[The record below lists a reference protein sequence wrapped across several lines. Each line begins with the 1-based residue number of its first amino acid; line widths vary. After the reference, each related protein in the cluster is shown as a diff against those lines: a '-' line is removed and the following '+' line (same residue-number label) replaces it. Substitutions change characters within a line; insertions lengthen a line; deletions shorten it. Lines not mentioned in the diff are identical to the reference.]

1 MSATKDDSNKAT
13 DLKDAKAA
21 PEAVATKQIVTP
33 WKVQA
38 DGKKAF
44 NYKQLTEDFGLE
56 EVDNKMLERFER
68 VTKTKLH
75 PWLTRAIFYAHKGVG
90 EMLDAVEAG
99 RPVYL
104 YTGRGPSNDMHIGH
118 TLSFLFTKYLQDA
131 LKCPVVIQLSDEEKF
146 YFKADL
152 TRETIATYLVENAKD
167 IIALGFNPEKTF
179 IFSNFQYGGKMH
191 NLSANLMRFV
201 NVNQFNKIYGFDTSS
216 TIGQLYWPIQQIVPA
231 FSDAFPHLFPVGG
244 PKALCVVPMGV
255 DQAVYFRC
263 ARDYAD
269 RLGYPKPVMICAQFL
284 PGLEGEG
291 DKMSST
297 GAGADKSIYLNSDEK
312 AVRTK
317 VKKYAFSGG
326 QRKSVV

>member
-1 MSATKDDSNKAT
+1 MSATKDDSNKAA

-152 TRETIATYLVENAKD
+152 TRETI
-167 IIALGFNPEKTF
+167 G
-179 IFSNFQYGGKMH
+179 
-191 NLSANLMRFV
+191 
-201 NVNQFNKIYGFDTSS
+201 
-216 TIGQLYWPIQQIVPA
+216 
-231 FSDAFPHLFPVGG
+231 
-244 PKALCVVPMGV
+244 
-255 DQAVYFRC
+255 
-263 ARDYAD
+263 
-269 RLGYPKPVMICAQFL
+269 
-284 PGLEGEG
+284 
-291 DKMSST
+291 
-297 GAGADKSIYLNSDEK
+297 
-312 AVRTK
+312 
-317 VKKYAFSGG
+317 
-326 QRKSVV
+326 KSVV